1 MITVIGLGTEKG
13 DVGARAL
20 QAMKRADKVV
30 LRTGRLPSAQ
40 SVSEAGIAFETLDP
54 LYEKCR
60 SYDTFTDAAV
70 REIKRAAK
78 GVNLCYCVDGGV
90 TEDRIAGILLSD
102 SDAEA
107 IEGAP
112 KSAQAAVRAGLSL
125 SYQAVSAYELSR
137 GKLALPLV
145 VYDLSDRELAGD
157 VKLALAEKFG
167 DEAPACFVSEKGAK
181 KIPLYEADRQD
192 TYGERTALVLYEQPL
207 LTRKRFDLDDLMEIL
222 RRLRAPD
229 GCPWDRAQSHG
240 SIRINAIEEAYELV
254 DAIDCGDPDKMREES
269 GDVIMQAAFHTLLE
283 EERANFT
290 MTDVLSE
297 VCEKLITRHTHVF
310 GQDRASD
317 DKSALTV
324 WEKNKMTEKGQKTF
338 SDAVNDVP
346 QCFPALLRAQK
357 ICKRMGK
364 GGWNFNRFEAH
375 EKKLGEELAELRAA
389 YEAGDRAGIAEE
401 LGDVLMVAAHIG
413 RFVGADCEQA
423 LLDAV
428 KKNVARYN
436 AWEKLVLAD
445 GKDVNALTEDE
456 WSDYYRRA
464 KENVRAD

>member
-70 REIKRAAK
+70 REIRRAAK

-90 TEDRIAGILLSD
+90 TEDRIAGILLSGP
-102 SDAEA
+102 DAEA

-125 SYQAVSAYELSR
+125 CYQAVSAYELSR

-269 GDVIMQAAFHTLLE
+269 GDVIM
-283 EERANFT
+283 
-290 MTDVLSE
+290 
-297 VCEKLITRHTHVF
+297 
-310 GQDRASD
+310 
-317 DKSALTV
+317 
-324 WEKNKMTEKGQKTF
+324 
-338 SDAVNDVP
+338 
-346 QCFPALLRAQK
+346 
-357 ICKRMGK
+357 
-364 GGWNFNRFEAH
+364 
-375 EKKLGEELAELRAA
+375 
-389 YEAGDRAGIAEE
+389 
-401 LGDVLMVAAHIG
+401 
-413 RFVGADCEQA
+413 
-423 LLDAV
+423 
-428 KKNVARYN
+428 
-436 AWEKLVLAD
+436 
-445 GKDVNALTEDE
+445 
-456 WSDYYRRA
+456 
-464 KENVRAD
+464 

>member
-1 MITVIGLGTEKG
+1 M
-13 DVGARAL
+13 DAL
-20 QAMKRADKVV
+20 
-30 LRTGRLPSAQ
+30 
-40 SVSEAGIAFETLDP
+40 
-54 LYEKCR
+54 
-60 SYDTFTDAAV
+60 
-70 REIKRAAK
+70 
-78 GVNLCYCVDGGV
+78 
-90 TEDRIAGILLSD
+90 
-102 SDAEA
+102 
-107 IEGAP
+107 
-112 KSAQAAVRAGLSL
+112 
-125 SYQAVSAYELSR
+125 
-137 GKLALPLV
+137 
-145 VYDLSDRELAGD
+145 
-157 VKLALAEKFG
+157 
-167 DEAPACFVSEKGAK
+167 
-181 KIPLYEADRQD
+181 
-192 TYGERTALVLYEQPL
+192 
-207 LTRKRFDLDDLMEIL
+207 
-222 RRLRAPD
+222 
-229 GCPWDRAQSHG
+229 
-240 SIRINAIEEAYELV
+240 
-254 DAIDCGDPDKMREES
+254 DCGDPDKMREES

-290 MTDVLSE
+290 MTDVLTE

-413 RFVGADCEQA
+413 RLVGADCEQA